1 MASRRATSG
10 LPGRPSELGH
20 GERFGRLGRR
30 LGSSSTAAKR
40 RSQTGGDMAW
50 GLQRGWEQPRRAAAP
65 ISQGDVLAGGWGSPH
80 DVDTAGGRLDGRHVA
95 VDPGER
101 LGRETRARA
110 YGYAAGAGW
119 SAEVKGCRSSS
130 PAIGWNGDLGHD
142 TFPHRGCSTRGSGS
156 STVPRSGARFGR
168 CAVGR
173 VCPEHRKADLHGNV
187 AGSPRLRGCPRHARR
202 GIQIRSAVQS
212 GARRCP
218 SHPLGLGRCLASRR
232 DIARETRWLESGSTG
247 RPQHPMTRRGG
258 GERGFLT
265 HVEGTPLEL
274 FSSKV
279 LFSS

>member
-10 LPGRPSELGH
+10 LPARPSELGH

-50 GLQRGWEQPRRAAAP
+50 GLQRRCEQPRRAAAP

-110 YGYAAGAGW
+110 YGYAAGAGR

-130 PAIGWNGDLGHD
+130 PAVGWNGDLGHD
-142 TFPHRGCSTRGSGS
+142 TFPHRGRSTRGVGLLHGPSVRRPLGPLRGGAR
-156 STVPRSGARFGR
+156 VSGAQESRSSWECRWLPSVTGLPTAR
-168 CAVGR
+168 APRHPNPQRGAERSTALSIAPSWVGAKPGFAAR
-173 VCPEHRKADLHGNV
+173 RRQGDEV
-187 AGSPRLRGCPRHARR
+187 AGVRLDRSPPA
-202 GIQIRSAVQS
+202 
-212 GARRCP
+212 
-218 SHPLGLGRCLASRR
+218 
-232 DIARETRWLESGSTG
+232 
-247 RPQHPMTRRGG
+247 PMTRRGG

-274 FSSKV
+274 FSSTV

>member
-1 MASRRATSG
+1 VGATASGRRA
-10 LPGRPSELGH
+10 
-20 GERFGRLGRR
+20 
-30 LGSSSTAAKR
+30 
-40 RSQTGGDMAW
+40 D
-50 GLQRGWEQPRRAAAP
+50 QP
-65 ISQGDVLAGGWGSPH
+65 GDVLAGGWGSPH
-80 DVDTAGGRLDGRHVA
+80 DVDTAGGRLGGRHVA

-119 SAEVKGCRSSS
+119 GAEVKGCRSSS
-130 PAIGWNGDLGHD
+130 PGSPGTATSAMTPFLIAGAPPG
-142 TFPHRGCSTRGSGS
+142 GSGS

-168 CAVGR
+168 CAVAR

-202 GIQIRSAVQS
+202 GIQSGSAVQR

-218 SHPLGLGRCLASRR
+218 SHPLGLGRSLASRR
-232 DIARETRWLESGSTG
+232 DVARETRWLESGSTG